1 MDLADARRLKELET
15 ILAESLLKNR
25 VLEAV
30 NAKKMVGSDLKSAT
44 PFDTIAL
51 FKNGGGG
58 GNRTDLPSASDN
70 APALQVHCATVRSKP
85 PPNSTIAGGLQG
97 DCTYMQKDNAI
108 SMPHDLADVV
118 AAWSSLPPSARR
130 AILQIV
136 EDAEQ
141 SGRQAKET

>member
-30 NAKKMVGSDLKSAT
+30 NAKKMVGSDLNSAT

-108 SMPHDLADVV
+108 SMPNDLAAVV
-118 AAWSSLPPSARR
+118 AIWPKLSDDQKTQVLAIVKARI
-130 AILQIV
+130 A
-136 EDAEQ
+136 
-141 SGRQAKET
+141 

>member
-30 NAKKMVGSDLKSAT
+30 NAKKMVGSDLKGAT

-108 SMPHDLADVV
+108 SMPNDLAAVV
-118 AAWSSLPPSARR
+118 AIWPKLSDDQKTQVLAIVKARI
-130 AILQIV
+130 A
-136 EDAEQ
+136 
-141 SGRQAKET
+141 